1 MGGEAEGA
9 SRIACLTHPHP
20 PLAAPCLTHPHLAA
34 ALSQFSKS
42 EYGLDETQANIATAL
57 SAGIGLYAAVEAA
70 KGFDLLGK
78 CSGEDKKSSGI

>member
-1 MGGEAEGA
+1 MGGGGQKRA
-9 SRIACLTHPHP
+9 SRIAS
-20 PLAAPCLTHPHLAA
+20 LTHPHLAA

-78 CSGEDKKSSGI
+78 CGGEDKKSSGI